1 MNRIL
6 LIITLAFVPFASSA
20 LVSSS
25 PANASIEVNVT
36 SLLDQSK
43 KAFKAKQL
51 EKAQTILEVALKE
64 IKNGADPKQR
74 AEINFWLGKVREG
87 QAEASNIFS
96 ASRYGRLARDHYI
109 EAVEIAPKNTSY
121 RLALIDFYLDAP
133 TIAGGD
139 VEEAKMHAE
148 ALFDQ
153 DKLLGF
159 KALAKCYAE
168 LDEHKNVLST
178 YQRALDAFPNDA
190 ELYYLRGHYYLSIK
204 DYDSAVTNFLSSKNL
219 PATNSQQA
227 AIQFHALYYIG
238 RTSSIS
244 GQKLAQGIAA
254 YKEYLSQYQPIAG
267 QPLPDTNWVTYRM
280 ALLLEKNSQSIK
292 AKALYHSL
300 LADPDLNDERLEAKV
315 RKRL

>member
-6 LIITLAFVPFASSA
+6 LIITLAFVPFESNA
-20 LVSSS
+20 LASSS

-36 SLLDQSK
+36 SLIDESK

-51 EKAQTILEVALKE
+51 DKAQATLEIALKE

-74 AEINFWLGKVREG
+74 AEIKYWLGKVREG

-109 EAVEIAPKNTSY
+109 GAVELAPKNTSY
-121 RLALIDFYLDAP
+121 RLALIDFYIDAP
-133 TIAGGD
+133 TIAGGN
-139 VEEAKMHAE
+139 VKEAKMHAE
-148 ALFDQ
+148 ALFEQ

-159 KALAKCYAE
+159 KALAKSYAK
-168 LDEHKNVLST
+168 LDEHENVLLT
-178 YQRALDAFPNDA
+178 YQRGLNAFPNDA

-204 DYDSAVTNFLSSKNL
+204 DYNSAVTNFLSSKNL
-219 PATNSQQA
+219 PTTDSHQT

-244 GQKLAQGIAA
+244 GQNLEQGIAA
-254 YKEYLSQYQPIAG
+254 YEEYLDQYQHIAG
-267 QPLPDTNWVTYRM
+267 HPLPDTNWVTYRM
-280 ALLLEKNSQSIK
+280 ALLLEENKQSTQ

-300 LADPDLNDERLEAKV
+300 LADPDLNDERLEAKI